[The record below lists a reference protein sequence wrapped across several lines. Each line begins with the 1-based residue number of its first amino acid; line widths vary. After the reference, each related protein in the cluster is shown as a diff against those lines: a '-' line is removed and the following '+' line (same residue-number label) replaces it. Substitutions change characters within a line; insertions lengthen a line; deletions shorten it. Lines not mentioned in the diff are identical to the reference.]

1 MKKLRF
7 VLCSLLAFLLI
18 ATSIPVV
25 TEAAAKP
32 VCQKATTLHYQY
44 SVGTTVIMESLYIG
58 NLSRSAKVTG
68 IRSSN
73 KNIKAQLGRLCYNAI
88 WIDKKIPVVASRM
101 ESRRPS
107 VLKLN
112 RMEKPTSFHPGSLL
126 KDLTRYSKVL
136 RSEIKSMLLIL
147 QDTGELKHR

>member
-1 MKKLRF
+1 MKRIRF

-44 SVGTTVIMESLYIG
+44 SAGTAVIMESLYIG
-58 NLSRSAKVTG
+58 NLSRSAKVIG

-88 WIDKKIPVVASRM
+88 LIDKKDPG
-101 ESRRPS
+101 RRI
-107 VLKLN
+107 
-112 RMEKPTSFHPGSLL
+112 
-126 KDLTRYSKVL
+126 KD
-136 RSEIKSMLLIL
+136 
-147 QDTGELKHR
+147 GE

>member
-88 WIDKKIPVVASRM
+88 WIDKKDSGRRIKDGEQTTISFKVKQNGKTYKLSSRITFK
-101 ESRRPS
+101 RFDQ
-107 VLKLN
+107 VFK
-112 RMEKPTSFHPGSLL
+112 SF
-126 KDLTRYSKVL
+126 K
-136 RSEIKSMLLIL
+136 IKSMLLIL

>member
-25 TEAAAKP
+25 TEAAARP

-44 SVGTTVIMESLYIG
+44 SAGTMVIMESLYIG

-73 KNIKAQLGRLCYNAI
+73 KNIKAQLDRLCYNAI
-88 WIDKKIPVVASRM
+88 WIDKKDSG
-101 ESRRPS
+101 RRI
-107 VLKLN
+107 KDG
-112 RMEKPTSFHPGSLL
+112 EQTTISF
-126 KDLTRYSKVL
+126 KV
-136 RSEIKSMLLIL
+136 K
-147 QDTGELKHR
+147 QNGKT

>member
-44 SVGTTVIMESLYIG
+44 SAALRLSWRVSTSGTYPALP
-58 NLSRSAKVTG
+58 K
-68 IRSSN
+68 
-73 KNIKAQLGRLCYNAI
+73 
-88 WIDKKIPVVASRM
+88 
-101 ESRRPS
+101 
-107 VLKLN
+107 
-112 RMEKPTSFHPGSLL
+112 
-126 KDLTRYSKVL
+126 
-136 RSEIKSMLLIL
+136 
-147 QDTGELKHR
+147 

>member
-44 SVGTTVIMESLYIG
+44 SAGTTVIMESLYIG

-68 IRSSN
+68 IRFSN
-73 KNIKAQLGRLCYNAI
+73 KKYKGTVRQA
-88 WIDKKIPVVASRM
+88 
-101 ESRRPS
+101 
-107 VLKLN
+107 
-112 RMEKPTSFHPGSLL
+112 LL
-126 KDLTRYSKVL
+126 QCHMDRQKRF
-136 RSEIKSMLLIL
+136 RSSH
-147 QDTGELKHR
+147 QGWRADDHQF

>member
-44 SVGTTVIMESLYIG
+44 NASGTVTMESLYIG
-58 NLSRSAKVTG
+58 NLLYDMVG
-68 IRSSN
+68 VGEI
-73 KNIKAQLGRLCYNAI
+73 C
-88 WIDKKIPVVASRM
+88 
-101 ESRRPS
+101 
-107 VLKLN
+107 
-112 RMEKPTSFHPGSLL
+112 
-126 KDLTRYSKVL
+126 
-136 RSEIKSMLLIL
+136 SE
-147 QDTGELKHR
+147 

>member
-73 KNIKAQLGRLCYNAI
+73 KKYKGTVRQA
-88 WIDKKIPVVASRM
+88 
-101 ESRRPS
+101 
-107 VLKLN
+107 
-112 RMEKPTSFHPGSLL
+112 LL
-126 KDLTRYSKVL
+126 QCHMDRQKRF
-136 RSEIKSMLLIL
+136 RSSH
-147 QDTGELKHR
+147 QGWRADDHQF

>member
-88 WIDKKIPVVASRM
+88 WIDKSR
-101 ESRRPS
+101 P
-107 VLKLN
+107 
-112 RMEKPTSFHPGSLL
+112 PA
-126 KDLTRYSKVL
+126 
-136 RSEIKSMLLIL
+136 
-147 QDTGELKHR
+147 

>member
-73 KNIKAQLGRLCYNAI
+73 KNIKGTVRQA
-88 WIDKKIPVVASRM
+88 
-101 ESRRPS
+101 
-107 VLKLN
+107 
-112 RMEKPTSFHPGSLL
+112 LL
-126 KDLTRYSKVL
+126 QCHMDRQKRF
-136 RSEIKSMLLIL
+136 RSSH
-147 QDTGELKHR
+147 QGWRADDHQF

>member
-88 WIDKKIPVVASRM
+88 WIDKKDSG
-101 ESRRPS
+101 RRIKDGEQTTIS
-107 VLKLN
+107 FKVKQN
-112 RMEKPTSFHPGSLL
+112 EKPTSFHPGSLL